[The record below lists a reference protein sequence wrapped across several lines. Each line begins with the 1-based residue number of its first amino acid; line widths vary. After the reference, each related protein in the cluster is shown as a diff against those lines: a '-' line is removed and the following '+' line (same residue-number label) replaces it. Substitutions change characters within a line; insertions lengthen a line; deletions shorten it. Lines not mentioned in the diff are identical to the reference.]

1 MRHKIK
7 HVKQPTANTCVSACL
22 AMLTGKPV
30 EHVMEEFHDDYYNG
44 WKTTVYEYLVKNGV
58 ECIPYSGGGD
68 ERVSP
73 GNVYL
78 ATVASLNVPGS
89 LHQIVMDLS
98 DGKFVIHDPIK
109 GWGDKRFYVG
119 PDEDPE
125 QEGAFIIHSWSVDLL
140 IL

>member
-7 HVKQPTANTCVSACL
+7 HVKQPTANSCVSACL
-22 AMLTGKPV
+22 AMLLNKPV
-30 EHVMEEFHDDYYNG
+30 QEVMAEFHDKYYNG
-44 WKTTVYEYLVKNGV
+44 WQITVYDYLVKNGV

-68 ERVSP
+68 ERITS

-78 ATVASLNVPGS
+78 ATVASLNIPGS
-89 LHQIVMDLS
+89 LHQIILDLS

-109 GWGDKRFYVG
+109 GWPGKKFYVG